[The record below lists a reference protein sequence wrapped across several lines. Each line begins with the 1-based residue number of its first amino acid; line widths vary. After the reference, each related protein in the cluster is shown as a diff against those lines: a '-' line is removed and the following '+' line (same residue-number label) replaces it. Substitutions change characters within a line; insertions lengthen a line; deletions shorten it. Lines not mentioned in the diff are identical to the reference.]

1 LHAAEHLI
9 VVSTLLLKLLL
20 FLVQLDLQELL
31 SLHVNGIVF
40 LPLVFSTIKLFSKS
54 ADFFLQFVNQ
64 SDVLLLL
71 GSTSGVARRH
81 FSIVVFLELSVFNTE
96 VIVSLLDLVQFST
109 EFLFSLFTLDFLLLN
124 FGFVLLDL
132 TVIFEDG
139 VFLLLYQTLELTDFL
154 LKFRENLLV
163 LV

>member
-1 LHAAEHLI
+1 
-9 VVSTLLLKLLL
+9 
-20 FLVQLDLQELL
+20 
-31 SLHVNGIVF
+31 
-40 LPLVFSTIKLFSKS
+40 
-54 ADFFLQFVNQ
+54 
-64 SDVLLLL
+64 
-71 GSTSGVARRH
+71 
-81 FSIVVFLELSVFNTE
+81 
-96 VIVSLLDLVQFST
+96 VSLLDLVQFST